1 MLRSSFRA
9 GTMTLT
15 DGRSPCPEFTV
26 GSARGVRNRTNTRRR
41 SAIQGR
47 EAKSMYEGKF
57 MDVDST

>member
-1 MLRSSFRA
+1 
-9 GTMTLT
+9 MTLT

-26 GSARGVRNRTNTRRR
+26 GSARGVRNRTNTKRR